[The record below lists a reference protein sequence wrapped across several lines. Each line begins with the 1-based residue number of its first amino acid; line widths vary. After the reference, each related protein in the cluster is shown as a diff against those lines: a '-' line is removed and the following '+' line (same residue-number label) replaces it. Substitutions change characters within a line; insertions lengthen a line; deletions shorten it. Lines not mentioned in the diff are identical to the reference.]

1 MDRPT
6 RGGGQYVDTRRVH
19 HYHPPVYRPLPL
31 SLTRHDTIVTIH
43 SNLLTVLGLYVCVS
57 MLLCVLCLQA
67 PVRRW
72 HRCFID
78 AV

>member
-19 HYHPPVYRPLPL
+19 HHCLCFLVSVWLFPSAVSNGSRAMIENHPPVYQSLPL

-43 SNLLTVLGLYVCVS
+43 SNLLACNL
-57 MLLCVLCLQA
+57 
-67 PVRRW
+67 
-72 HRCFID
+72 
-78 AV
+78 